1 MGIAILLID
10 AAFNFEIKS
19 LLGVGSALAFGF
31 TPTGIGMLLIYRNS
45 RKNPKMIKNIQ
56 LENEE
61 RNIFINAKSGH
72 FAFWVVYWYMFI
84 SVILSNIINISFY
97 KFGVFT
103 LIFMPIVYF
112 FIVIINHRR
121 YWLTLN

>member
-61 RNIFINAKSGH
+61 RN
-72 FAFWVVYWYMFI
+72 MFI